1 VFWSAIREVC
11 AGYLVDRASRLEL
24 GAMFRPDHNGGCS
37 SESVNESTV
46 GARRNPKICVG
57 YIFGPHRGHGT
68 LSVYDCGL
76 RADLIPA
83 HQAVREPCEGAN
95 SGLNAR
101 LPADEDRNLVFVQS
115 WRG

>member
-1 VFWSAIREVC
+1 VKC
-11 AGYLVDRASRLEL
+11 APVIWWI
-24 GAMFRPDHNGGCS
+24 
-37 SESVNESTV
+37 
-46 GARRNPKICVG
+46 ARRALNWAPCSVPTTTAAAPANQLTSLPWVPGEIQKFALAIF
-57 YIFGPHRGHGT
+57 FGPHRGHGT